1 MAKKEKVSILRE
13 EQFEEV
19 ESALTDAIAN
29 LEATN
34 ERIAALLNSDT
45 HELPDIIDE
54 HLEDNATDAPADAP
68 ADTSAEPA
76 EEDTEARATS
86 DDDAPSG

>member
-54 HLEDNATDAPADAP
+54 HLEDNATDAPAD
-68 ADTSAEPA
+68 TSAEPA